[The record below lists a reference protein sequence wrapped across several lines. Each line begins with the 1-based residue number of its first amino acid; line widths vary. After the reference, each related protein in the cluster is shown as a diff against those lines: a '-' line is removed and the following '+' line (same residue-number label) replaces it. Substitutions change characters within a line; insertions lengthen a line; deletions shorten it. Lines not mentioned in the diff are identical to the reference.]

1 MPMNVADSDSPKS
14 ILYVITKANWGGA
27 QKYVYEMACASKNA
41 GFEVTVACGTDG
53 TLTSRLGLAGIHVQ
67 HIPGLGRDI
76 APLEDLKAFSS
87 LLAYIR
93 RTQPDVV
100 HANSSKAGL
109 LAVLAARVSKTPRII
124 FTAHGW
130 AFNESRP
137 AWQRA
142 IFAAFHLATVWL
154 SDTVVCVSEAVMRD
168 AAWMP
173 ARKEKFIVILLG
185 ITPEVLEE
193 KLAARAKLALPT
205 SPIQEFPTWIG
216 TLAELHPTKG
226 LDTAIEAFALI
237 ANTFPQT
244 ALVLIGTGQ
253 DRNRLAGLVHKH
265 DLIQRVH
272 FCGHVENASR
282 YLKAF
287 DVFLFPSHS
296 EALGFAA
303 LEAGLATLPVIAS
316 NVGGIPEVISDGETG
331 ILIPVGDAAACARA
345 LSTLL
350 TNPELGTK
358 LGTALHEKVRTQ
370 FTQQQMIE
378 KTLLLY

>member
-1 MPMNVADSDSPKS
+1 MDVAKTISNKR

-27 QKYVYEMACASKNA
+27 QKYVYEMACANKNA
-41 GFEVTVACGTDG
+41 GFEVVVACGTDG
-53 TLTSRLGLAGIHVQ
+53 ELTSRLGLAGIHIQ

-76 APLEDLKAFSS
+76 APLADLKAFRS
-87 LLAYIR
+87 LLMYIR
-93 RTQPDVV
+93 RTHPDVV

-109 LAVLAARVSKTPRII
+109 LAVLAARIAKTPRII

-137 AWQRA
+137 VWQRA

-154 SDTVVCVSEAVMRD
+154 SDIIICVSEAVMRD

-173 ARKEKFIVILLG
+173 ARRNKFVVILHG

-193 KLAARAKLALPT
+193 KMAARAKLALPS
-205 SPIQEFPTWIG
+205 SPFQEFPTWIG

-226 LDTAIEAFALI
+226 LDIAIEAFALI
-237 ANTFPQT
+237 ANTFPHT
-244 ALVLIGTGQ
+244 SLMLIGTGQ
-253 DRNRLAGLVHKH
+253 DRNRLAGLIHQHHLVK
-265 DLIQRVH
+265 RVH
-272 FCGHVENASR
+272 FCGHVENAAR

-287 DVFLFPSHS
+287 DIFLFPSHS
-296 EALGFAA
+296 EALGFAV
-303 LEAGLATLPVIAS
+303 LEAGLASLPVVAS
-316 NVGGIPEVISDGETG
+316 GVGGIPEIITDTETGLLIPDGE
-331 ILIPVGDAAACARA
+331 INAYAKA
-345 LSTLL
+345 LSSLL
-350 TNPELGTK
+350 TTPDLRTK

-378 KTLLLY
+378 KTLSLY